1 MAGVAIDKNLYRIE
15 RDSSRAKQMHEG
27 DDEDVTEGVR
37 LRAGEQAV
45 PFRFIPFP
53 LRITTFSILYYRR
66 EAYVMKLRLS
76 AFILA
81 LIPDPNVL
89 GRN

>member
-27 DDEDVTEGVR
+27 DDEDVTQGVR

-45 PFRFIPFP
+45 PFRFIP
-53 LRITTFSILYYRR
+53 Y
-66 EAYVMKLRLS
+66 
-76 AFILA
+76 FIL
-81 LIPDPNVL
+81 
-89 GRN
+89 